1 MAGALEIRAA
11 GPGCTVQ
18 DSGRRGH
25 LRYGVTAAGPMDPL
39 AFAIANRALGQGGNA
54 AAIEVSLGGIEI
66 LARDAAVTVAIA
78 GGAFSVSFDGRA
90 LPSAVT
96 LTLKPDE
103 TLRIRAGAVGAW
115 CYLAVAGGI
124 DVPPVLGSRATHTRA
139 ALGGYEGRGLKA
151 GDRLAIG
158 ESGGGERA
166 PSEIVAP
173 SLVRPV
179 EEIRVVLGPQVD
191 FFAADQIAAFLAG
204 PWTLSPRSD
213 RMASFLDGPVLRHA
227 KGHDIVSDGVVMG
240 AVQVPGDGRP
250 IVLMAD
256 RQPTGGYPK
265 IATVIGPD
273 LGRFAQVRPGAP
285 FRFRAVTVE
294 EAVAARREEAM
305 LLSRAIELVSLV
317 RTELSSEFLLGLNLI
332 DGVVRD

>member
-1 MAGALEIRAA
+1 MAALEIRAA

-18 DSGRRGH
+18 DAGRRGH

-39 AFAIANRALGQGGNA
+39 AFSVANRSLGQSGE
-54 AAIEVSLGGIEI
+54 AAIEVSRGGIEVV
-66 LARDAAVTVAIA
+66 ARDAAVTVAVA
-78 GGAFSVSFDGRA
+78 GGAFSVSVDGRV

-96 LTLKPDE
+96 LTLEPDE
-103 TLRIRAGAVGAW
+103 TLRIRAGAAGAW

-124 DVPPVLGSRATHTRA
+124 DVPPILGSRATHTRA
-139 ALGGYEGRGLKA
+139 ALGGFEGRALKA
-151 GDRLAIG
+151 GDRLAVG
-158 ESGGGERA
+158 QNGCGGRA
-166 PSEIVAP
+166 PSEIVVP
-173 SLVRPV
+173 SLNRPAID
-179 EEIRVVLGPQVD
+179 IRVVLGPQPD
-191 FFAADQIAAFLAG
+191 FFADDQIAAFLAG
-204 PWTLSPRSD
+204 PWAVSPRSD
-213 RMASFLDGPVLRHA
+213 RMASFLEGPLLSHA

-273 LGRFAQVRPGAP
+273 LGRFAQIRPGAP
-285 FRFRAVTVE
+285 FRFRAVTVD
-294 EAVAARREEAM
+294 EAVAARREEAAR
-305 LLSRAIELVSLV
+305 LARDLELVPV
-317 RTELSSEFLLGLNLI
+317 IRTELTSEFLLGLNLI

>member
-1 MAGALEIRAA
+1 MASLEIRTA

-18 DSGRRGH
+18 DAGRRGH

-39 AFAIANRALGQGGNA
+39 AFSVANKALGQDGEA
-54 AAIEVSLGGIEI
+54 AAIEVSLGGIE
-66 LARDAAVTVAIA
+66 LVARDAAVTVAIA
-78 GGAFSVSFDGRA
+78 GGAFSVSIEGRA
-90 LPSAVT
+90 LPASVT

-103 TLRIRAGAVGAW
+103 TLRIRAGAAGAW

-124 DVPPVLGSRATHTRA
+124 DVPAILGSRATHTRA
-139 ALGGYEGRGLKA
+139 GLGGFEGRALKA

-158 ESGGGERA
+158 ESGRGAREPA
-166 PSEIVAP
+166 EIVARW
-173 SLVRPV
+173 LDRPAKD
-179 EEIRVVLGPQVD
+179 IRVILGPQAD
-191 FFAADQIAAFLAG
+191 FFAEDQIAAFFTG
-204 PWTLSPRSD
+204 PWVLSPRSD
-213 RMASFLDGPVLRHA
+213 RMAGFLDGPVLTHA

-273 LGRFAQVRPGAP
+273 LGRFAQIRPGAP
-285 FRFRAVTVE
+285 FRFRAVTIE
-294 EAVAARREEAM
+294 EAVAVRREEAAR
-305 LLSRAIELVSLV
+305 LSREVEMIPML